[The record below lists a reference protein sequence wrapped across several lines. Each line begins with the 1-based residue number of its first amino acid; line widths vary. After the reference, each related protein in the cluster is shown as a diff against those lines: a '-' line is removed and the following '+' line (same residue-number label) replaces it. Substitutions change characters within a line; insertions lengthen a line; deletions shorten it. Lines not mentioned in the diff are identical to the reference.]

1 VRLKLFYI
9 DQPYSLDEGKAVVK
23 YTLYLHNYLL
33 QSFVKRSTSLTT
45 TPMERS
51 AVKSWRGWWHAL
63 DRWHPRM
70 KSRTSWRKPT
80 RTVC

>member
-1 VRLKLFYI
+1 MYVFLKLFFSYITRNQVRLKLFYI
-9 DQPYSLDEGKAVVK
+9 DQPYLLDEGKAVVK

-51 AVKSWRGWWHAL
+51 AVKS
-63 DRWHPRM
+63 
-70 KSRTSWRKPT
+70 
-80 RTVC
+80 